1 MLQRPTEPNGG
12 LTPLPLS
19 ALQPSPRNPR
29 RRLDG
34 VAELAES
41 IREYG
46 LLQPIVVRSVD
57 EGYQVVAGHRRL
69 EAVRALGWDT
79 VPAVV
84 QAADEAHAYLLSLVE
99 NLQRED
105 LTPREESAAL
115 EVLVREHGWSTR
127 QVAAAVKRS
136 QAYVSKRLRVF
147 EDPVL
152 ATLVLARRLSVT
164 VAEELLPAPPERR
177 EVLAEQAA
185 DEQWDLARARAAVR
199 GGLPQSDARDVAR
212 SRSLLRQLREL
223 RATLGG
229 VRYWELQDSHRNEMR
244 RLFLELA
251 VFAKAPKERREIVFP
266 ALPELKTRRQ
276 R

>member
-1 MLQRPTEPNGG
+1 MRRTTPGHCWARAPGLAAFHVERVVHGPLILDCTTRGLLSAMLQRPTEPNGG

-84 QAADEAHAYLLSLVE
+84 QAVDEAHA
-99 NLQRED
+99 
-105 LTPREESAAL
+105 
-115 EVLVREHGWSTR
+115 
-127 QVAAAVKRS
+127 
-136 QAYVSKRLRVF
+136 
-147 EDPVL
+147 
-152 ATLVLARRLSVT
+152 
-164 VAEELLPAPPERR
+164 
-177 EVLAEQAA
+177 
-185 DEQWDLARARAAVR
+185 
-199 GGLPQSDARDVAR
+199 
-212 SRSLLRQLREL
+212 
-223 RATLGG
+223 
-229 VRYWELQDSHRNEMR
+229 
-244 RLFLELA
+244 
-251 VFAKAPKERREIVFP
+251 
-266 ALPELKTRRQ
+266 
-276 R
+276 